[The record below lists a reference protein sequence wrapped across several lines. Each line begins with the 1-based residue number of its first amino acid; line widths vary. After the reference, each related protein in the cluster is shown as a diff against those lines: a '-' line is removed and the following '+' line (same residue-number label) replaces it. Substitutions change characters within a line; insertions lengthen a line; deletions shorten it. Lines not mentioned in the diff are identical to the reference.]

1 MIVVL
6 QNIKRRRLLGFR
18 IIMIQIELKYN
29 RNIWMV
35 KTSNIY
41 VHMIQITITFISF
54 RNSSD
59 SLKLYDFTKR
69 VVNRRS

>member
-6 QNIKRRRLLGFR
+6 QNIKRRR
-18 IIMIQIELKYN
+18 IIMIQIEFKYN

-54 RNSSD
+54 RNSFD
-59 SLKLYDFTKR
+59 SLKLYDFSKR
-69 VVNRRS
+69 VVNLWQ